1 MKNEIGLIN
10 TDDHTLHEETN
21 RSVEMLCEFVFFF
34 FAINMIVMST
44 QFQYK
49 QIHTKQPGYLLIEL
63 PETKLIMY

>member
-1 MKNEIGLIN
+1 MIILYTKKQIGALKCYVN
-10 TDDHTLHEETN
+10 L
-21 RSVEMLCEFVFFF
+21 FFF